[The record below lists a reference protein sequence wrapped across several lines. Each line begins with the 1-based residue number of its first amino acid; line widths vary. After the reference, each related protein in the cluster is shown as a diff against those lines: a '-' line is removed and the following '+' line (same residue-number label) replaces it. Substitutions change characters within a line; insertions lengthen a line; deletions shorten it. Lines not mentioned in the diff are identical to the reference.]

1 MKYINKSGEDVQVS
15 VPGSN
20 PVQWI
25 VIKKGEKKDL
35 PISESRAALN
45 GLYTPA
51 KLKEVAEEAKAEKDK
66 QVEAEESSI
75 GHVKVETKKIA
86 GPEEKAKKKK
96 FQKEVQKIKGIGKK
110 TAKDIVELYGD
121 KEILK
126 KALAGHVPLRDDVVL
141 LLKKNYL

>member
-1 MKYINKSGEDVQVS
+1 
-15 VPGSN
+15 
-20 PVQWI
+20 
-25 VIKKGEKKDL
+25 
-35 PISESRAALN
+35 
-45 GLYTPA
+45 
-51 KLKEVAEEAKAEKDK
+51 